1 MDGQE
6 TKMFYNTAALLNV
19 LNEEPQLALLN
30 SLVNHF
36 GKKSGEY
43 LRATVLKCTATV
55 DLLADVIESNYSLT
69 QLFLFSFQF
78 KIHRLQKI

>member
-6 TKMFYNTAALLNV
+6 TKMFYNIAALLNV

-36 GKKSGEY
+36 GKNSGDW
-43 LRATVLKCTATV
+43 RVV
-55 DLLADVIESNYSLT
+55 
-69 QLFLFSFQF
+69 
-78 KIHRLQKI
+78 